1 MSKVFFSYNLVILF
15 IAVSFQISA
24 NPRTTTKA
32 QAKSKNPQTYDTI
45 PEFRFYISKARQEYD
60 ASEKKLI
67 QFGDR
72 YLNDHARA
80 AEKLSLAEMLPLQ
93 KKNLKSFCQSYK
105 NDVRDYYNLGSKKQ
119 IASLKSPVYLDF
131 QKLVLR
137 FCP

>member
-1 MSKVFFSYNLVILF
+1 M
-15 IAVSFQISA
+15 ASFQILA
-24 NPRTTTKA
+24 NPSKSSKA
-32 QAKSKNPQTYDTI
+32 QVKSKKTQSYDMI
-45 PEFRFYISKARQEYD
+45 PEFRFYISRARQEYD

-93 KKNLKSFCQSYK
+93 KKNLKTFCQSYK
-105 NDVRDYYNLGSKKQ
+105 NDIRDYYNLGSKKQ
-119 IASLKSPVYLDF
+119 IANLKSPIYLDF

-137 FCP
+137 FCPNK